1 MIAKTGEFIIERY
14 LLIHRL
20 EVRKLDLKVV
30 SEGKKVRER

>member
-20 EVRKLDLKVV
+20 KVRKFDFRVV